1 MRANLTT
8 FMALRY
14 ALGRFGG
21 ARGNGATG
29 ATSVG
34 SLALAGLIIS
44 IAVLV
49 FVMSVVNGFERELRE
64 RLLNVLPHVT
74 ATSQGGIS
82 ATQLGD
88 LTDLANNSGLA
99 GLSPIVRSSGL
110 IAANG
115 EVRAAQITGID
126 DSYRSVSALGE
137 FMVSGQLTDLHRSE
151 FGLVLG
157 GRLADQLNLQVGDD
171 AVLLLPDQRISIV
184 GTLPRQKRFSVVGIF
199 RSQSQLDSSGLFVS
213 LSDAQRLLRLPG
225 RVHGLQGRLQD
236 LFASGAASRYL
247 YQRFAGND
255 LRVRSWMVEFGTLY
269 QAISVQKATLFLL
282 FSLLIAVAAFNL
294 VSGLIMIVEQRRGDI
309 AVLRSM
315 GASRFQVLVLFCM
328 LGTLL
333 GVVGTLAGVA
343 AGLALGWLLP
353 ALVNGTSA
361 FLEYDLMSQ
370 YFISYLPVQVSLR
383 DLLLV
388 SALSIGATLLAS
400 LYPAWRAMGLMP
412 SRVLA
417 NE

>member
-21 ARGNGATG
+21 ARRNGAPG

-49 FVMSVVNGFERELRE
+49 FVMSVVNRFERELRE
-64 RLLNVLPHVT
+64 RLLNVLPHIT
-74 ATSQGGIS
+74 ATSQRGMPI
-82 ATQLGD
+82 TELGD
-88 LTDLANNSGLA
+88 LVLANNSGLVA
-99 GLSPIVRSSGL
+99 VAPILRSSGL

-115 EVRAAQITGID
+115 AVRATQITGID
-126 DSYRSVSALGE
+126 DAYASVSALGD
-137 FMVSGQLTDLHRSE
+137 FMVSGQLADIHRSK

-171 AVLLLPDQRISIV
+171 AVLLLPDQRVSIA
-184 GTLPRQKRFSVVGIF
+184 GALPRQKRFSVGGSF
-199 RSQSQLDSSGLFVS
+199 RSQSQLHSSGIFIS
-213 LSDAQRLLRLPG
+213 LGDAQRLLRLPG
-225 RVHGLQGRLQD
+225 RVHGVQGRLQD
-236 LFASGAASRYL
+236 LFVSGSASQYL
-247 YQRFAGND
+247 YQRFAASD
-255 LRVRSWMVEFGTLY
+255 LRIRSWMAEFGTLY

-309 AVLRSM
+309 AILRSM
-315 GASRFQVLVLFCM
+315 GASRLQVLALFCM

-333 GVVGTLAGVA
+333 GMVGTFAGVA
-343 AGLALGWLLP
+343 AGLGLGWLLP
-353 ALVNGTSA
+353 ALVNGASA
-361 FLEYDLMSQ
+361 LFQYDLMSQ
-370 YFISYLPVQVSLR
+370 YFISYLPVQVLPQ
-383 DLLLV
+383 DVLII
-388 SALSIGATLLAS
+388 SALSIGTTLLAS

>member
-21 ARGNGATG
+21 ARRNGATG

-64 RLLNVLPHVT
+64 RLLNVLPHIT
-74 ATSQGGIS
+74 ATSQRGMPI
-82 ATQLGD
+82 TELGD
-88 LTDLANNSGLA
+88 LVLANNSGLVA
-99 GLSPIVRSSGL
+99 VAPILRSSGL

-115 EVRAAQITGID
+115 AVRATQITGID
-126 DSYRSVSALGE
+126 DAYASVSALGD
-137 FMVSGQLTDLHRSE
+137 FMVSGQLADIHRSK

-171 AVLLLPDQRISIV
+171 AVLLLPDQRVSIA
-184 GTLPRQKRFSVVGIF
+184 GALPRQKRFSVVGIF
-199 RSQSQLDSSGLFVS
+199 RSQSQLDSSGIFIS
-213 LSDAQRLLRLPG
+213 LGDAQRLLRLPG
-225 RVHGLQGRLQD
+225 RVHGVQGRLQD
-236 LFASGAASRYL
+236 LFASGSASQYL
-247 YQRFAGND
+247 YQRFAASD
-255 LRVRSWMVEFGTLY
+255 LRVRSWMAEFGTLY

-309 AVLRSM
+309 AILRSM
-315 GASRFQVLVLFCM
+315 GASRLQVLALFCM

-333 GVVGTLAGVA
+333 GMVGTFAGVA
-343 AGLALGWLLP
+343 AGLGLGWLLP
-353 ALVNGTSA
+353 ALVNGASA
-361 FLEYDLMSQ
+361 LFQYDLMSQ
-370 YFISYLPVQVSLR
+370 YFISYLPVQV
-383 DLLLV
+383 LLQDVLMI

>member
-21 ARGNGATG
+21 ARRNGATG

-34 SLALAGLIIS
+34 SLALAGLIIR

-64 RLLNVLPHVT
+64 RLLNVLPHIT
-74 ATSQGGIS
+74 ATSQRGMPI
-82 ATQLGD
+82 TELGD
-88 LTDLANNSGLA
+88 LVLANNSGLVA
-99 GLSPIVRSSGL
+99 VAPILRSSGL

-115 EVRAAQITGID
+115 AVRATQITGID
-126 DSYRSVSALGE
+126 DAYASVSALGD
-137 FMVSGQLTDLHRSE
+137 FMVSGQLADIHRSK

-171 AVLLLPDQRISIV
+171 AVLLLPDQRVSIA
-184 GTLPRQKRFSVVGIF
+184 GALPRQKRFSVVGIF
-199 RSQSQLDSSGLFVS
+199 RSQSQLDSSGIFIS
-213 LSDAQRLLRLPG
+213 LGDAQRLLRLPG
-225 RVHGLQGRLQD
+225 RVHGVQGRLQD
-236 LFASGAASRYL
+236 LFASGSASQYL
-247 YQRFAGND
+247 YQRFAASD
-255 LRVRSWMVEFGTLY
+255 LRVRSWMAEFGTLY

-294 VSGLIMIVEQRRGDI
+294 VSGLIMIVEERRGDI
-309 AVLRSM
+309 AILRSM
-315 GASRFQVLVLFCM
+315 GASRLQVLALFCM

-343 AGLALGWLLP
+343 AGLGLGWLLP
-353 ALVNGTSA
+353 ALVNGASA
-361 FLEYDLMSQ
+361 LFQYDLMSQ
-370 YFISYLPVQVSLR
+370 YFISYLPVQVLPQ
-383 DLLLV
+383 DVLII
-388 SALSIGATLLAS
+388 SALSIGTTLLAS

>member
-21 ARGNGATG
+21 ARRNGATG

-64 RLLNVLPHVT
+64 RLLNVLPHIT
-74 ATSQGGIS
+74 ATSQRGMPI
-82 ATQLGD
+82 TELGD
-88 LTDLANNSGLA
+88 LVLANNSGLVA
-99 GLSPIVRSSGL
+99 VAPILRSSGL

-115 EVRAAQITGID
+115 AVRATQITGID
-126 DSYRSVSALGE
+126 DAYASVSALGD
-137 FMVSGQLTDLHRSE
+137 FMVSGQLADIHRSK

-171 AVLLLPDQRISIV
+171 AVLLLPDQRVSIA
-184 GTLPRQKRFSVVGIF
+184 GALPRQKRFSVVGIF
-199 RSQSQLDSSGLFVS
+199 RSQSQLDSSGIFIS
-213 LSDAQRLLRLPG
+213 LDDAQRLLRLPG
-225 RVHGLQGRLQD
+225 RVHGVQGRLQD
-236 LFASGAASRYL
+236 LFASGSASQYL
-247 YQRFAGND
+247 YQRFAASD
-255 LRVRSWMVEFGTLY
+255 LRVRSWMAEFGTLY

-309 AVLRSM
+309 AILRSM
-315 GASRFQVLVLFCM
+315 GASRLQVLALFCM

-343 AGLALGWLLP
+343 AGLGLGWLLP
-353 ALVNGTSA
+353 ALVNGASA
-361 FLEYDLMSQ
+361 LFQYDLMSQ
-370 YFISYLPVQVSLR
+370 YFISYLPVQV
-383 DLLLV
+383 LLQDVLMI

>member
-21 ARGNGATG
+21 ARRNGATG

-64 RLLNVLPHVT
+64 RLLNVLPHIT
-74 ATSQGGIS
+74 ATSQRGMPI
-82 ATQLGD
+82 TELGD
-88 LTDLANNSGLA
+88 LVLANNSGLVA
-99 GLSPIVRSSGL
+99 VAPILRSSGL

-115 EVRAAQITGID
+115 AVRATQITGID
-126 DSYRSVSALGE
+126 DAYASVSALGD
-137 FMVSGQLTDLHRSE
+137 FMVSGQLADIHRSK

-171 AVLLLPDQRISIV
+171 AVLLLPDQRVSIA
-184 GTLPRQKRFSVVGIF
+184 GALPRQKRFSVVGIF
-199 RSQSQLDSSGLFVS
+199 RSQSQLDSSGIFIS
-213 LSDAQRLLRLPG
+213 LGDAQRLLRLPG
-225 RVHGLQGRLQD
+225 RVHGVQGRLQD
-236 LFASGAASRYL
+236 LFASGSASQYL
-247 YQRFAGND
+247 YQRFAASD
-255 LRVRSWMVEFGTLY
+255 LRVRSWMAEFGTLY

-309 AVLRSM
+309 AILRSM
-315 GASRFQVLVLFCM
+315 GASRLQVLALFCM

-343 AGLALGWLLP
+343 AGLGLGWLLP
-353 ALVNGTSA
+353 ALVNGASA
-361 FLEYDLMSQ
+361 LFQYDLMSQ
-370 YFISYLPVQVSLR
+370 YFISYLPVQVLPQ
-383 DLLLV
+383 DVLII
-388 SALSIGATLLAS
+388 SALSIGTTLLAS

>member
-21 ARGNGATG
+21 ARRNGATG

-49 FVMSVVNGFERELRE
+49 FVMSVVSGFGRELRE
-64 RLLNVLPHVT
+64 RLLSVLPHIT
-74 ATSQGGIS
+74 ATSQRGMPI
-82 ATQLGD
+82 TELGD
-88 LTDLANNSGLA
+88 LVLANNSGLVA
-99 GLSPIVRSSGL
+99 VAPILRSSGL

-115 EVRAAQITGID
+115 AVRATQITGID
-126 DSYRSVSALGE
+126 DAYASVSALGD
-137 FMVSGQLTDLHRSE
+137 FMVSGQLADIHRSK

-171 AVLLLPDQRISIV
+171 AVLLLPDQRVSIA
-184 GTLPRQKRFSVVGIF
+184 GALPRQKRFSVVGIF
-199 RSQSQLDSSGLFVS
+199 RSQSQLDSSGIFIS
-213 LSDAQRLLRLPG
+213 LGDAQRLLRLPG
-225 RVHGLQGRLQD
+225 RVHGVQGRLQD
-236 LFASGAASRYL
+236 LFASGSASQYL
-247 YQRFAGND
+247 YQRFAASD
-255 LRVRSWMVEFGTLY
+255 LRVRSWMAEFGTLY

-294 VSGLIMIVEQRRGDI
+294 VSGLILIVEQRRGDI
-309 AVLRSM
+309 AILRSM
-315 GASRFQVLVLFCM
+315 GASRLQVLALFCM

-343 AGLALGWLLP
+343 AGLGLGWLLP
-353 ALVNGTSA
+353 ALVNGASA
-361 FLEYDLMSQ
+361 LFQYDLMSQ
-370 YFISYLPVQVSLR
+370 YFISYLPVQVLPQ
-383 DLLLV
+383 DVLII
-388 SALSIGATLLAS
+388 SAWSIGATLLAS

>member
-21 ARGNGATG
+21 ARRNGATG

-64 RLLNVLPHVT
+64 RLLNVLPHIT
-74 ATSQGGIS
+74 ATSQRGMPI
-82 ATQLGD
+82 TELGD
-88 LTDLANNSGLA
+88 LVLANNSGLVA
-99 GLSPIVRSSGL
+99 VAPILRSSGL

-115 EVRAAQITGID
+115 AVRATQITGID
-126 DSYRSVSALGE
+126 DAYASVSALGD
-137 FMVSGQLTDLHRSE
+137 FMVSGQLADIHRSK

-171 AVLLLPDQRISIV
+171 AVLLLPDQRVSIA
-184 GTLPRQKRFSVVGIF
+184 GALPRQKRFSVVGIF
-199 RSQSQLDSSGLFVS
+199 RSQSQLDSSGIFIS
-213 LSDAQRLLRLPG
+213 LDDAQRLLRLPG
-225 RVHGLQGRLQD
+225 RVHGVQGRLQD
-236 LFASGAASRYL
+236 FFASGSASQYL
-247 YQRFAGND
+247 YQRFAASD
-255 LRVRSWMVEFGTLY
+255 LRVRSWMAEFGTLY

-309 AVLRSM
+309 AILRSM
-315 GASRFQVLVLFCM
+315 GASRLQVLALFCM

-343 AGLALGWLLP
+343 AGLGLGWLLP
-353 ALVNGTSA
+353 ALVNGASA
-361 FLEYDLMSQ
+361 LFQYDLMSQ
-370 YFISYLPVQVSLR
+370 YFISYLPVQVLPQ
-383 DLLLV
+383 DVLII

>member
-21 ARGNGATG
+21 ARRNGATG

-64 RLLNVLPHVT
+64 RLLNVLPHIT
-74 ATSQGGIS
+74 ATSQRGMPI
-82 ATQLGD
+82 TELGD
-88 LTDLANNSGLA
+88 LVLANNSGLVA
-99 GLSPIVRSSGL
+99 VAPILRSSGL

-115 EVRAAQITGID
+115 AVRATQITGID
-126 DSYRSVSALGE
+126 DAYASVSALGD
-137 FMVSGQLTDLHRSE
+137 FMVSGQLADIHRSK

-171 AVLLLPDQRISIV
+171 AVLLLPDQRVSIA
-184 GTLPRQKRFSVVGIF
+184 GALPRQKRFSVVGIF
-199 RSQSQLDSSGLFVS
+199 RSQSQLDSSGIFIS
-213 LSDAQRLLRLPG
+213 LDDAQRLLRLPG
-225 RVHGLQGRLQD
+225 RVHGVQGRLQD
-236 LFASGAASRYL
+236 LFASGSASQYL
-247 YQRFAGND
+247 YQRFAASD
-255 LRVRSWMVEFGTLY
+255 LRVRSWMAEFGTLY

-309 AVLRSM
+309 AILRSM
-315 GASRFQVLVLFCM
+315 GASRLQVLALFCM

-343 AGLALGWLLP
+343 AGLGLGWLLP
-353 ALVNGTSA
+353 ALVNGASA
-361 FLEYDLMSQ
+361 LFQYDLMSQ
-370 YFISYLPVQVSLR
+370 YFISYLPVQV
-383 DLLLV
+383 LLQDVLII

>member
-21 ARGNGATG
+21 ARRNGATG

-34 SLALAGLIIS
+34 SLALAGLIIR

-64 RLLNVLPHVT
+64 RLLNVLPHIT
-74 ATSQGGIS
+74 ATSQRGMPI
-82 ATQLGD
+82 TELGD
-88 LTDLANNSGLA
+88 LVLANNSGLVA
-99 GLSPIVRSSGL
+99 VAPILRSSGL

-115 EVRAAQITGID
+115 AVRATQITGID
-126 DSYRSVSALGE
+126 DAYASVSALGD
-137 FMVSGQLTDLHRSE
+137 FMVSGQLADIHRSK

-171 AVLLLPDQRISIV
+171 AVLLLPDQRVSIA
-184 GTLPRQKRFSVVGIF
+184 GALPRQKRFSVVGIF
-199 RSQSQLDSSGLFVS
+199 RSQSQLDSSGIFIS
-213 LSDAQRLLRLPG
+213 LGDAQRLLRLPG
-225 RVHGLQGRLQD
+225 RVHGVQGRLQD
-236 LFASGAASRYL
+236 LFASGSASQYL
-247 YQRFAGND
+247 YQRFAASD
-255 LRVRSWMVEFGTLY
+255 LRVRSWMAEFGTLY

-309 AVLRSM
+309 AILRSM
-315 GASRFQVLVLFCM
+315 GASRLQVLALFCM

-333 GVVGTLAGVA
+333 GMVGTFAGVA
-343 AGLALGWLLP
+343 AGLGLGWLLP
-353 ALVNGTSA
+353 ALVNGASA
-361 FLEYDLMSQ
+361 LFQYDLMSQ
-370 YFISYLPVQVSLR
+370 YFISYLPVQVLPQ
-383 DLLLV
+383 DVLII
-388 SALSIGATLLAS
+388 SALSIGTTLLAS